1 MDYEAKRLAGEKAQP
16 ILSLFRMTLVR
27 LRAEGAT
34 EADIESMLAALEYE
48 NRDLPPDTLEFI
60 MGALRQVAYGGA
72 RRSVE
77 ARITDWAFHDEGR
90 SAGLARRESP
100 DKSQPH

>member
-34 EADIESMLAALEYE
+34 ETDIESMLDALEYE
-48 NRDLPPDTLEFI
+48 NRDLPSDTLEFI
-60 MGALRQVAYGGA
+60 MDALRQAASGGA
-72 RRSVE
+72 NGLCGQGVHS
-77 ARITDWAFHDEGR
+77 R
-90 SAGLARRESP
+90 SA
-100 DKSQPH
+100 DN